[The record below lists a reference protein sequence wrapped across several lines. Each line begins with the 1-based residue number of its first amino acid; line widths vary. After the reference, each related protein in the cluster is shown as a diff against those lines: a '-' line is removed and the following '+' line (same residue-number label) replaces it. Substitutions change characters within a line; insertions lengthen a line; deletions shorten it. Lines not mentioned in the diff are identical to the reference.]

1 MGPIPKYFNTEDTE
15 HTEEPTWTEV
25 EKQWEEAA
33 PEPSGNGFAFAFGAI
48 LLIVIGV
55 HAYKVLTK

>member
-1 MGPIPKYFNTEDTE
+1 MGPIPKYFN
-15 HTEEPTWTEV
+15 TEEPTWTEV

>member
-1 MGPIPKYFNTEDTE
+1 MGPLPKYFN
-15 HTEEPTWTEV
+15 TEEPTWTEV

-48 LLIVIGV
+48 LLIVIGI
-55 HAYKVLTK
+55 HAYKIFKDN